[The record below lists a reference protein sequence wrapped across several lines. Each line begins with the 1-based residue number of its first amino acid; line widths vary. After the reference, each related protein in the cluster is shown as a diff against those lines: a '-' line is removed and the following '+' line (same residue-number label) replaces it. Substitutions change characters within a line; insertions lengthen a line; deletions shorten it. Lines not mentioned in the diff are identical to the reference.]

1 MLHRRGR
8 YSTVDRNHPEAAGV
22 CDRGGEVQKRRDL
35 LPEMRWSGGKLVAT
49 GFLSC
54 LRHMD
59 IPNPQFGGQRPL
71 PRDPVPVRNP
81 RPPDGA
87 TSFPLAP
94 SADLMRYADGSLMV
108 GADGAPLLSFDD
120 PLAAQTAG
128 DLIGADGLPMQDAIG
143 RPLGLA
149 NWMGL

>member
-22 CDRGGEVQKRRDL
+22 CDRGGEVQKLRDL
-35 LPEMRWSGGKLVAT
+35 MPEMRWSGGRLMPT

-54 LRHMD
+54 ARHMD
-59 IPNPQFGGQRPL
+59 IPNPQFGGQRTI

-87 TSFPLAP
+87 TSATGIINRELDDTA
-94 SADLMRYADGSLMV
+94 
-108 GADGAPLLSFDD
+108 GAPMLDN
-120 PLAAQTAG
+120 AG
-128 DLIGADGLPMQDAIG
+128 SKIWAGA
-143 RPLGLA
+143 
-149 NWMGL
+149 